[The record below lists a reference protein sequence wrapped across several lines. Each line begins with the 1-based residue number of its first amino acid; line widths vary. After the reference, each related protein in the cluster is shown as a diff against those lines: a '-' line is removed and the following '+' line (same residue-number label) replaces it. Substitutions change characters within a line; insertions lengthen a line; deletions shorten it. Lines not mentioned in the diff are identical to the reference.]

1 MKPTSRTKLRWF
13 AWLLFSCFLW
23 QVIVAQQPPISDE
36 QRRFL
41 EVRRRQIELKA
52 ARTLLKR
59 TQELFDQGLT
69 SRTDLDRAQTAVE
82 TAQLNYQE
90 AVLSLLSL
98 QPRISV
104 REAIK
109 YQTKDGRKF
118 VRLTVEN
125 LTPTFDDSQF
135 RLLSNFEGADPIPE
149 ELRRR
154 DIQDIFVSLRAAGEP
169 STGNELSS

>member
-1 MKPTSRTKLRWF
+1 M
-13 AWLLFSCFLW
+13 
-23 QVIVAQQPPISDE
+23 SDE

-52 ARTLLKR
+52 ARTQLKR
-59 TQELFDQGLT
+59 VQEPFEQGLT

-90 AVLSLLSL
+90 AVLWLLSL
-98 QPRISV
+98 QPRLSI
-104 REAIK
+104 RQATN

-118 VRLTVEN
+118 VHLMVEN

-135 RLLSNFEGADPIPE
+135 RLLSNFEGVDPIPE
-149 ELRRR
+149 ELRRPR
-154 DIQDIFVSLRAAGEP
+154 RRAMVMKKF
-169 STGNELSS
+169 LSAKKLE